1 MKVSD
6 VMQRHVD
13 FVDED
18 AKILD
23 ISRII
28 FGRRINGVPVCD
40 KSKVVGFISETDI
53 LAKLHPTIQEF
64 AENPFVSTNFEE
76 MEKKAKDVLW
86 LTAKDIMSKRPI
98 LINKEDPLMKADSAM
113 RIENVGRLP
122 VVDDKGNLVGIISM
136 GDIFKAIVGKNVPY
150 FENEEYH
157 DWMTKHFSF
166 AMGWNEGKAAAEI
179 PPLVA
184 LLKRSGAK
192 KILDIECGTGDYS
205 IALAKEGFRVLGLE
219 GSEKAIEEAKA
230 RRKKLPVNV
239 KKNVNFIGGDYTTTS
254 LSAIKEHYDA
264 AIFMNS
270 SFMHLPNIYSQV
282 LEKLD
287 KLLSKKNAL
296 IVLQL
301 SNYEKAIK
309 HNNNLR
315 RFVVRN
321 SKIESQW
328 KHAYLWFYDP
338 PEKKGDLLLLNV
350 AIFDFDGRTW
360 MFRGLNRVATKPFT
374 REELKTLFNRFDFPQ
389 VSFYGAEVGESLF
402 NGDFKQDKS
411 EWLVVVAK
419 R

>member
-6 VMQRHVD
+6 IMQRHVD
-13 FVDED
+13 FVNKDT
-18 AKILD
+18 KILD
-23 ISRII
+23 VSRII

-40 KSKVVGFISETDI
+40 KGKVIGFISETDI
-53 LAKLHPTIQEF
+53 LSKLHPTIQEF
-64 AENPFVSTNFEE
+64 AEDPFVSTNFEE
-76 MEKKAKDVLW
+76 MEEKAKDILR
-86 LTAKDIMSKRPI
+86 LTAKDIMSKRGI
-98 LINKEDPLMKADSAM
+98 LISKEDPLMKADSVM
-113 RIENVGRLP
+113 RLEDVGRLP

-157 DWMTKHFSF
+157 DWMAKHFSF
-166 AMGWNEGKAAAEI
+166 AMGWSEGKAAAEI
-179 PPLVA
+179 PPLVE
-184 LLKRSGAK
+184 LFRKNGVK
-192 KILDIECGTGDYS
+192 KILDLECGTGDYS
-205 IALAKEGFRVLGLE
+205 IALAEKGFQVLGLE

-230 RRKKLPVNV
+230 KWRKLSKDVRRNLKFVS
-239 KKNVNFIGGDYTTTS
+239 GDYKTS
-254 LSAIKEHYDA
+254 LNAIKESYDA

-270 SFMHLPNIYSQV
+270 SLMHLPNIYSQV

-287 KLLSKKNAL
+287 DLLSKKNAL
-296 IVLQL
+296 IVLQI

-321 SKIESQW
+321 SGIESQW

-338 PEKKGDLLLLNV
+338 PEKEGDLLMLNV

-360 MFRGLNRVATKPFT
+360 MFRGMNRVATKPFT
-374 REELKTLFNRFDFPQ
+374 RNDLEIMLNRFRFPKIN
-389 VSFYGAEVGESLF
+389 FYGPDVGESLF
-402 NGDFKQDKS
+402 KGEFRPGKS
-411 EWLVVVAK
+411 EWLVAVAK